1 MAKYGRLTVLERFY
15 PSGKGNAYCR
25 CLCDCGNEK
34 CVRETHL
41 KSGKIRSCGCL
52 SAELASKRNKTHGE
66 RRTRLYRIWT
76 NMKAR
81 CNNSKASRYEH
92 YGGRGITVCE
102 DWQKSFATFRD
113 WALENGY
120 TDTLTIDRIDNDGNY
135 APDNCRW
142 TTAQEQARNTSKNHK
157 VEFNGEVRC
166 ITEWADI
173 FGIDRGTLLYR
184 INIAKMSIEQ
194 AVLQREAPT

>member
-1 MAKYGRLTVLERFY
+1 
-15 PSGKGNAYCR
+15 
-25 CLCDCGNEK
+25 
-34 CVRETHL
+34 
-41 KSGKIRSCGCL
+41 
-52 SAELASKRNKTHGE
+52 
-66 RRTRLYRIWT
+66 
-76 NMKAR
+76 MKAR